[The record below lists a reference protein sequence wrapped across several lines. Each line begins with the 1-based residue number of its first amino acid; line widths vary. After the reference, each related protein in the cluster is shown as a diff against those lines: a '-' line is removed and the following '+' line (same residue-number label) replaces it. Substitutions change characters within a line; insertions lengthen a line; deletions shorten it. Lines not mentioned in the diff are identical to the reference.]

1 MSQKSL
7 EVAQEFYA
15 SIHAGDFDRLFRT
28 MSEDCTIE
36 FYGPPVIPFAGIF
49 RGLEKCRIFFGHVA
63 NDVVIRQFTQEEF
76 IASVDRVAVTGR
88 LVLEFSATGRVYDS
102 EYAHVLSVAGDKLT
116 RFRDYQNTA
125 MAAAVCTPID
135 TPDR

>member
-28 MSEDCTIE
+28 MSQDCTIE

-88 LVLEFSATGRVYDS
+88 LVLEFLATGRVYDS
-102 EYAHVLSVAGDKLT
+102 EYAHVLSVAGGKLT